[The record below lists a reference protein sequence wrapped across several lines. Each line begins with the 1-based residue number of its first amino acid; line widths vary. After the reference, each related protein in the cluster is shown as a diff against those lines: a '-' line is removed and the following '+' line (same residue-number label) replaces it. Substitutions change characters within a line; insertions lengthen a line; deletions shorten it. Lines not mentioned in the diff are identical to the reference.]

1 MFAIIA
7 KDPVSL
13 PRVIDLDVDTEQ
25 AALERCLELNQ
36 ESFNLYI
43 DFLINRESGEILRV
57 YRDGDGPFKTHESAY
72 SYLGNQT
79 GAAYFDAEQEV

>member
-13 PRVIDLDVDTEQ
+13 PRVIDLEVDTEQ
-25 AALERCLELNQ
+25 AALKKCLELNQ

-43 DFLINRESGEILRV
+43 DFLINRETGEILRV
-57 YRDGDGPFKTHESAY
+57 YRDGDGPFKTHDSAFR
-72 SYLGNQT
+72 YLGDQT
-79 GAAYFDAEQEV
+79 GKAFFESEQEI

>member
-1 MFAIIA
+1 MFVIIA
-7 KDPVSL
+7 KDPFSL
-13 PRVIDLDVDTEQ
+13 PRVIELEVDTEQ

-36 ESFNLYI
+36 DSFNLYI
-43 DFLINRESGEILRV
+43 DFLIDLESGEILRV

-79 GAAYFDAEQEV
+79 DAAYFDSEPEA